1 MKTIVTRKA
10 RQHISKQKKLE
21 IVAASHEP
29 GILLAEVARR
39 YDIGASSL
47 IKWRKQVKEGSLMGL
62 TSNEGV
68 ISAVEFKKLNKRIK
82 ELEQILGRKTAENE
96 ILKEAVSL
104 AREKNLSSDNHC

>member
-1 MKTIVTRKA
+1 MC
-10 RQHISKQKKLE
+10 
-21 IVAASHEP
+21 
-29 GILLAEVARR
+29 
-39 YDIGASSL
+39 
-47 IKWRKQVKEGSLMGL
+47 L

-104 AREKNLSSDNHC
+104 AREKNLSRDNHC

>member
-1 MKTIVTRKA
+1 
-10 RQHISKQKKLE
+10 
-21 IVAASHEP
+21 
-29 GILLAEVARR
+29 
-39 YDIGASSL
+39 
-47 IKWRKQVKEGSLMGL
+47 MGL

-104 AREKNLSSDNHC
+104 AREKNLSRDNHC